1 VNESTEWEINYQ
13 EFIKLERGIEAN
25 KEYLQKIKTMTGLP
39 DDVETIYQNVIT
51 NQERLLRIRF
61 GK

>member
-1 VNESTEWEINYQ
+1 MNESTEWEINYQ